1 VKYWYNTNYQAA
13 RQTPFQIVYGRVSP
27 SLALF
32 IPGEAI
38 MEAVA
43 QDLLNR
49 DEALKKLKCHLHRA
63 QDQMRKYA
71 KKHRIPSPIQVGI
84 WFFENHTS

>member
-1 VKYWYNTNYQAA
+1 
-13 RQTPFQIVYGRVSP
+13 
-27 SLALF
+27 
-32 IPGEAI
+32 